1 MTDASSTHPPQ
12 PGAGGAG
19 AADTARDVADTAKQ
33 QASQLGG
40 SAADSA
46 RTVAGTAKAEAAG
59 VASEAKQQAKALY
72 SETTAQLREQAS
84 TQQARA
90 AEGLHGIGG
99 DLDRMAQSSEQQGI
113 ASELVSMLATRA
125 SGVASWLESREPADV
140 LDDVKRFA
148 RRKPGTF
155 IAICAVAGLVG
166 GRLIRS
172 LASEAKDER
181 EASAAMGS
189 PAQHAAAPV
198 PAAGATTVP
207 ATSGYEASGTVP
219 GSGLGG
225 TPTYAPPAGGAHAA
239 PATPVVPPPPAPG
252 QGSPFD
258 DGSRP

>member
-1 MTDASSTHPPQ
+1 MTDAYPTDPPAQ
-12 PGAGGAG
+12 SGGGSGG
-19 AADTARDVADTAKQ
+19 AADAARDVADTAKQ

-46 RTVAGTAKAEAAG
+46 KHVAATAKAEAAG
-59 VASEAKQQAKALY
+59 VAGEAKQQAKALY
-72 SETTAQLREQAS
+72 AETTSQLREQAS

-99 DLDRMAQSSEQQGI
+99 DLERMAHSSEQQGL
-113 ASELVSMLATRA
+113 ATELVSMIAARA
-125 SGVASWLESREPADV
+125 NGVASWLESREPADV
-140 LDDVKRFA
+140 LDEVKRYA

-155 IAICAVAGLVG
+155 IALCAVAGLVG

-172 LASEAKDER
+172 LASEAKDE
-181 EASAAMGS
+181 
-189 PAQHAAAPV
+189 QQ
-198 PAAGATTVP
+198 AAGTPTSSSSGAPTGGATQVPPAPATTVP

-219 GSGLGG
+219 GAHAE
-225 TPTYAPPAGGAHAA
+225 TRGAHAA
-239 PATPVVPPPPAPG
+239 PTSPVVAPPPTPG